1 MAESEITQAARAAVE
16 QVHNDAPYSVATD
29 VEIWVAG
36 YTAGLERAGMTAE
49 NFRCESDE
57 EEIVAA
63 LIATAIHSLIPK
75 EPEK

>member
-36 YTAGLERAGMTAE
+36 YTAGLERAAKEADGH
-49 NFRCESDE
+49 
-57 EEIVAA
+57 AA
-63 LIATAIHSLIPK
+63 SRSRSSTVGLLIRSLIPK